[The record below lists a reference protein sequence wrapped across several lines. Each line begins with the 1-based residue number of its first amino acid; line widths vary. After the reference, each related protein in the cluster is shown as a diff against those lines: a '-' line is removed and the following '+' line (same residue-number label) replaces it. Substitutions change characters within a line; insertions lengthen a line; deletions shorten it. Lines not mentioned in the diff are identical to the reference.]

1 VLPNILRCLKPN
13 YAKLAHSDERK
24 STSTCRNSLNKCFSF
39 PSWPSHFFDISV
51 YIYTKSCVR
60 TIAIDPDKLNFRWR
74 LPLARPLVIRAN
86 YQTEMTGADRFEGH
100 PKRCGR
106 CVVREIWT
114 ATEREREKRKK
125 RRVASVTTTNIYR
138 TASTAS
144 TYYIPVQHFFWQAS
158 MRRVYRKKKGE
169 KMVHRTASITITT
182 ETPAHSNTHLAHTHN
197 GTSSELELI
206 GTCRLSCLAAKSP
219 TREIESRKGFNLGG

>member
-1 VLPNILRCLKPN
+1 VAHPFLWYFCL
-13 YAKLAHSDERK
+13 YIRK
-24 STSTCRNSLNKCFSF
+24 
-39 PSWPSHFFDISV
+39 V
-51 YIYTKSCVR
+51 VGG
-60 TIAIDPDKLNFRWR
+60 TIAIDQDKLNFRWR

-158 MRRVYRKKKGE
+158 MRRVYRNKK
-169 KMVHRTASITITT
+169 
-182 ETPAHSNTHLAHTHN
+182 
-197 GTSSELELI
+197 
-206 GTCRLSCLAAKSP
+206 AKKWYTGRP
-219 TREIESRKGFNLGG
+219 VLLLLQKPRHIAIHI